1 MVWGENP
8 PTRHQHFRE
17 KCFRCPFQYPNVPL
31 EADAPPPQSFDAS
44 YAPAKGPILSLPS
57 PKILSNRRR
66 CEQSNADTS

>member
-1 MVWGENP
+1 MVWRENP
-8 PTRHQHFRE
+8 PARHQHFRG
-17 KCFRCPFQYPNVPL
+17 KCFRCPFQYPNVHL
-31 EADAPPPQSFDAS
+31 EACAFPQSFDDS